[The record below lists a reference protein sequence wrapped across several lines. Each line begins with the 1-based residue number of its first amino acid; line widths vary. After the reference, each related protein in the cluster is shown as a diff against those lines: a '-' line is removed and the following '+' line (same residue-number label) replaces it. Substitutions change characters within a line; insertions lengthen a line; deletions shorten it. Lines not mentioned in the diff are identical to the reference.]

1 MNKSVFSN
9 SLWMMSEKIIS
20 IFGLIFVTSYVAKYV
35 GPNIYGQ
42 IAFATSLF
50 QIVQIVSQ
58 MGSDVIIFKRLS
70 KNNSSGIKLINETS
84 FIRGVVYI
92 FISIPIVFWSIESEN
107 NYSLYFI
114 VACCLS
120 CFFTSLDV
128 YSVYYDARLE
138 SKKNVFVNVLGL
150 IVSLFLRW
158 GIAVF
163 KLDPVFLSI
172 PIIFT
177 GMFPYFFRMYLFR
190 KNLGI
195 RASNKKNKFKYIR
208 FLIASGS
215 SFVISSISV
224 AIYTRV
230 SLLLLGFFCGSSLL
244 GIYSVAVS
252 LATSWIFV
260 CNSFITSNLP
270 SIFSSNNELETIKIT
285 AKLNILVIL
294 IGCVVISFAII
305 GGHYGIS
312 LLYGKDYV
320 LAYTPF
326 VILCA
331 ATLFSS
337 LGKIASR
344 FIAKYSG
351 YSYLSKKAFC
361 VLILSIMLNVIFINL
376 WGIIGAAIATLA
388 TEFISLT
395 LLNYLFKGGIVLKL
409 HAYKIFYR
417 G

>member
-294 IGCVVISFAII
+294 IGCVVISFATI

-337 LGKIASR
+337 LGTIASR

>member
-1 MNKSVFSN
+1 
-9 SLWMMSEKIIS
+9 
-20 IFGLIFVTSYVAKYV
+20 
-35 GPNIYGQ
+35 
-42 IAFATSLF
+42 
-50 QIVQIVSQ
+50 
-58 MGSDVIIFKRLS
+58 
-70 KNNSSGIKLINETS
+70 
-84 FIRGVVYI
+84 
-92 FISIPIVFWSIESEN
+92 N

-337 LGKIASR
+337 LGTIASR

>member
-1 MNKSVFSN
+1 
-9 SLWMMSEKIIS
+9 
-20 IFGLIFVTSYVAKYV
+20 
-35 GPNIYGQ
+35 
-42 IAFATSLF
+42 
-50 QIVQIVSQ
+50 
-58 MGSDVIIFKRLS
+58 
-70 KNNSSGIKLINETS
+70 
-84 FIRGVVYI
+84 
-92 FISIPIVFWSIESEN
+92 
-107 NYSLYFI
+107 
-114 VACCLS
+114 
-120 CFFTSLDV
+120 
-128 YSVYYDARLE
+128 
-138 SKKNVFVNVLGL
+138 
-150 IVSLFLRW
+150 
-158 GIAVF
+158 
-163 KLDPVFLSI
+163 
-172 PIIFT
+172 
-177 GMFPYFFRMYLFR
+177 
-190 KNLGI
+190 
-195 RASNKKNKFKYIR
+195 
-208 FLIASGS
+208 SGS

-337 LGKIASR
+337 LGTIASR

>member
-70 KNNSSGIKLINETS
+70 KNNNSSGIKLINETS

-150 IVSLFLRW
+150 IVSLFYDGELQYLNL
-158 GIAVF
+158 ILF
-163 KLDPVFLSI
+163 FYLFQSF
-172 PIIFT
+172 FT

-190 KNLGI
+190 K
-195 RASNKKNKFKYIR
+195 
-208 FLIASGS
+208 
-215 SFVISSISV
+215 
-224 AIYTRV
+224 
-230 SLLLLGFFCGSSLL
+230 
-244 GIYSVAVS
+244 
-252 LATSWIFV
+252 
-260 CNSFITSNLP
+260 
-270 SIFSSNNELETIKIT
+270 
-285 AKLNILVIL
+285 ILV
-294 IGCVVISFAII
+294 
-305 GGHYGIS
+305 
-312 LLYGKDYV
+312 
-320 LAYTPF
+320 
-326 VILCA
+326 
-331 ATLFSS
+331 
-337 LGKIASR
+337 
-344 FIAKYSG
+344 
-351 YSYLSKKAFC
+351 
-361 VLILSIMLNVIFINL
+361 
-376 WGIIGAAIATLA
+376 
-388 TEFISLT
+388 
-395 LLNYLFKGGIVLKL
+395 
-409 HAYKIFYR
+409 
-417 G
+417 